1 MSLVCQKL
9 ISWVILKKGIE
20 SDSEKI
26 HAVINLPEPENKDD
40 VWRFMGMVN
49 FLSKFLPNMQTLTQP
64 LRELL
69 KSDSMWIWGTSQ
81 RDAFEESKRSLVP
94 LQFLHNIAQIKKSS
108 SYGLGTVLMQ
118 EQDNGKW
125 RPVVMYL
132 KV

>member
-1 MSLVCQKL
+1 
-9 ISWVILKKGIE
+9 
-20 SDSEKI
+20 
-26 HAVINLPEPENKDD
+26 
-40 VWRFMGMVN
+40 MGMVN

-69 KSDSMWIWGTSQ
+69 KSDSTWIWGTSQ